1 MNAQQAG
8 GLNGPHGGGHHGQ
21 GLNAP
26 KKNNRIFVLI
36 LLIFIFVEYYF
47 YVFEVMPK
55 YKNPENDNLISNLL
69 IVFHILVCLVLAS
82 LFCITSTNPG
92 EVPQNWGLHVNDDES
107 KRKRYCLICNA
118 FKPERSHHCSVCDK
132 CILNMNLHCPWVNNC
147 IGFYN
152 RKFFM
157 QLLLYGSISS
167 LCIVI
172 TEGYLIIGTY
182 FKYYSGINLKKLHI
196 ICYIVILIVTYR
208 IMKCTIFQ
216 FKLVLKNS
224 TSIES
229 LDEDSK
235 NYYAKFNIGC
245 KQNWEQVFGKNPLLW
260 FCPLPLESGKPVGDG
275 LTWKIKED

>member
-1 MNAQQAG
+1 
-8 GLNGPHGGGHHGQ
+8 
-21 GLNAP
+21 
-26 KKNNRIFVLI
+26 
-36 LLIFIFVEYYF
+36 
-47 YVFEVMPK
+47 
-55 YKNPENDNLISNLL
+55 
-69 IVFHILVCLVLAS
+69 
-82 LFCITSTNPG
+82 
-92 EVPQNWGLHVNDDES
+92 
-107 KRKRYCLICNA
+107 
-118 FKPERSHHCSVCDK
+118 
-132 CILNMNLHCPWVNNC
+132 MNLHCPWVNNC

-167 LCIVI
+167 LYIVI
-172 TEGYLIIGTY
+172 TEGYFLIGTY
-182 FKYYSGINLKKLHI
+182 FKYYSGINLKKFPI

-216 FKLVLKNS
+216 FKLVFKNS

-275 LTWKIKED
+275 ITWKLKEN